1 MTRQELLDTRKHSS
15 SESFMQLK
23 ALLNSEPHV
32 RGIESNLDQFLI
44 SFDAAVV
51 SDISYSL
58 ESYTWELAEDYASK
72 VEEGVNTPEDDEKH
86 LYWQVLHEKWGYLE
100 MASDL

>member
-1 MTRQELLDTRKHSS
+1 MSGEAFAQLAALLD
-15 SESFMQLK
+15 
-23 ALLNSEPHV
+23 SEPHV
-32 RGIESNLDQFLI
+32 RGLELNLDLFLI
-44 SFDAAVV
+44 TFDAAVI
-51 SDISYSL
+51 SDITYL
-58 ESYTWELAEDYASK
+58 LDSYTWGLAEDYASK